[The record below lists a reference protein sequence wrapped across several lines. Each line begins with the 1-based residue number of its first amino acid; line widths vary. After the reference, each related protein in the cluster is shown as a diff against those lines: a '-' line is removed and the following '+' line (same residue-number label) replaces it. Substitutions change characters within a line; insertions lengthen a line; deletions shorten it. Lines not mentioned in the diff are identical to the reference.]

1 MRSRYL
7 LAICGL
13 FLGMVLPA
21 LKAGDYPLTDGQTVI
36 GEPISYSETGLIIR
50 QSDGIVSTRIP
61 WTKFTQSAL
70 TALAAE
76 AKAPKDKAYVE
87 PFIEEVA
94 EKEAK
99 KKEIVIKQVEL
110 PVRPTGDIGFGAGF
124 SSPLFVTILIILYF
138 ANIYGAFEIAFFK
151 NQPAWM
157 VCGMAAVAPVVGPL
171 VFLCIPGRRDAMA
184 LTTME
189 APAPFVEEVVAAG
202 DSTRSTGN
210 TTLES
215 GENAAES
222 VPATP
227 TFPDPIIFRR
237 GEFSFNR
244 RFFETKLAGF
254 FRLVPGEAEKDLVVA
269 INSLRGNF
277 VGKRITRVTQEQLY
291 LQVFK
296 EEATHDEMI
305 PFTEVNEVIIRH
317 KDAV

>member
-13 FLGMVLPA
+13 FLGMILPA
-21 LKAGDYPLTDGQTVI
+21 LKAGNYPLTDGQTVV
-36 GEPISYSETGLIIR
+36 GEPISFNETGLIVR
-50 QSDGIVSTRIP
+50 QSDGNVSTRIP

-70 TALAAE
+70 TELAAE
-76 AKAPKDKAYVE
+76 AKAPRDKAYVE

-99 KKEIVIKQVEL
+99 RKEIVIKKVE
-110 PVRPTGDIGFGAGF
+110 PPARPKLGDIGLGAGF

-157 VCGMAAVAPVVGPL
+157 VCGMAVVAPVVGPL
-171 VFLCIPGRRDAMA
+171 VFLCIPGRMDVMA
-184 LTTME
+184 QTTME
-189 APAPFVEEVVAAG
+189 APAPIAEAAG
-202 DSTRSTGN
+202 EAALAADAPAM
-210 TTLES
+210 ES
-215 GENAAES
+215 GESSAES
-222 VPATP
+222 VAATP
-227 TFPDPIIFRR
+227 TFPEPIVFRR

-269 INSLRGNF
+269 IKSSRGNF
-277 VGKRITRVTQEQLY
+277 VGKRITRVTQEQIY

-305 PFTEVNEVIIRH
+305 PFTEVNEVVIRH
-317 KDAV
+317 KDVA